1 MTEDAVKPT
10 MTAGVMARIAENRAK
25 ALKLLEANKA
35 QEMVQVQYIPDEK
48 ITNVQQAAKVPHLN
62 VQLRL
67 EKKATHVKPTS
78 KGKMSSS
85 TSSPN
90 RKRKLSDEG
99 IATKET
105 KPNLVRKLSDEGI
118 ATKET
123 KPNLVRIRAK
133 TSSRPCKSI
142 QAAFPH
148 SFTFGTRDLE
158 LYVEY
163 DDNSNGYNE
172 GSDTTL
178 IFSILERGI
187 KLAGSAVV
195 STKDVSAPRLVSFT
209 FDVVGAA
216 PVSEVALRSIFLFL
230 KLQFPAALYVEN
242 TVWMKSERSCSKFQF
257 AQFLKGLQLFQDIQG
272 DTEWLPDVKTIRRII
287 ASFLSAFPGHIV
299 DVCP

>member
-25 ALKLLEANKA
+25 AFKLLEANKA

-90 RKRKLSDEG
+90 RK
-99 IATKET
+99 
-105 KPNLVRKLSDEGI
+105 RKLSDEGI

-242 TVWMKSERSCSKFQF
+242 TVWMKSERSCSHNKTSQNIFF
-257 AQFLKGLQLFQDIQG
+257 AHLFRQG
-272 DTEWLPDVKTIRRII
+272 SI
-287 ASFLSAFPGHIV
+287 
-299 DVCP
+299 

>member
-90 RKRKLSDEG
+90 RK
-99 IATKET
+99 
-105 KPNLVRKLSDEGI
+105 RKLSDEGI

-257 AQFLKGLQLFQDIQG
+257 AQFLKGLQLFQDIEG